1 MRRVVIASLG
11 ACALAVAIVVPVVAI
26 GSDGF
31 GAGGSSATTTSPA
44 RTSPAATSIG
54 PTSVAPTASPS
65 PSPTATAEETPPTP
79 PGEFPYQA
87 ELAAYLST
95 RPGSV
100 SVSMRRHPSEPMLT
114 YTKGEASN
122 MTASIIKVSI
132 MAAVMKRAQD
142 DGRSLTASEKARM
155 ERMIRVSDN
164 DATTSLWAEVGRG
177 PAVLAV
183 MTEMGA
189 TGTKLAGL
197 SWARIVTTAPD
208 QVRVMEHF
216 TYPNDVISKKNRAY
230 GLSLL
235 TDVDDSQDWGATAG
249 HDPDDVAVKNGWRPQ
264 SGGWLVNSVGSV
276 AAPNPVP
283 FTIAVLTLSSKGT
296 FEGQIKT
303 IEEVTRIVYDHER
316 ARPVTG

>member
-1 MRRVVIASLG
+1 MRRVVLASVG
-11 ACALAVAIVVPVVAI
+11 ACALAVAIVVAI

-31 GAGGSSATTTSPA
+31 GTGGSSPATTSPA
-44 RTSPAATSIG
+44 PATSTR
-54 PTSVAPTASPS
+54 PTSIAPTASPS
-65 PSPTATAEETPPTP
+65 PSPTASAEETASPTR

-114 YTKGEASN
+114 YTKGEDTN

-142 DGRSLTASEKARM
+142 DGRSLSASEKARI
-155 ERMIRVSDN
+155 EPMIRVSDN

-189 TGTKLAGL
+189 TGTTLAGL

-216 TYPNDVISKKNRAY
+216 THPNDVISEKNRAY

-235 TDVDDSQDWGATAG
+235 TNVDDSQDWGATAG
-249 HDPDDVAVKNGWRPQ
+249 HDPDAVAVKNGWRTE

-276 AAPNPVP
+276 AAPEPVP
-283 FTIAVLTLSSKGT
+283 FTIAVLTLSSRGS
-296 FEGQIKT
+296 FEDQVET
-303 IEEVTRIVYDHER
+303 IEDVTMIVYEHER
-316 ARPVTG
+316 ARLLTS